1 MAQAK
6 QRRRCGVPRDPSRNG
21 RGPGRVGDTVAYD
34 ARTVQPVADLP
45 LHRRLGLTDGE
56 LDRITGDLGRDPN
69 AFELAVY
76 SLLWSEHC
84 GYKHSALL
92 LRRLPTEG
100 PRVLQGPGENAGV
113 IDVGDGLAVAFKVES
128 HNHPSAV
135 EPFQGAATGVGGILR
150 DIFAMGA
157 RPIAVLDSLRFGVL
171 GSERTRRLFDGCV
184 RGIGHYGNCVG
195 VPNVGGEVVFE
206 PGYESNCLV
215 NAMCVGLLDASALQ
229 SARAAGAGNLV
240 VLFGALTGRDGIGG
254 ASVLAS
260 QDLDEGDDSKRPSV
274 QIGDPFT
281 EKKLIECSLELV
293 RLGLL
298 VSLQDLGAAGLA
310 SATSEMASK
319 GGVGL
324 ELDLDRVP
332 VRETGMEP
340 FEIMISESQERM
352 AAVVEPARVD
362 DVGAVCAKWD
372 LPCTV
377 IGRVVSGDTMTCRC
391 EGEIVGELPVASL
404 VDHCP
409 RYPVH
414 GTRPDRLAETP
425 VDAASYPPP
434 EDAGATLLTLLGA
447 PNIASKAWVYGQY
460 DQYVGSGSI
469 VRPGADAGV
478 VRLTPSDRAIAVAL
492 DGNGRRVWLDPR
504 RGAAE
509 AVCEAALNVAC
520 AGGEPAA
527 ITNCLN
533 FGNPERGETPYM
545 LTEAIEGLAE
555 ACEAFGIPVV
565 SGNVSLYNETA
576 ETPIPPTP
584 TVGCLGVLESASH
597 AVASG
602 FREPGDVILLLADGA
617 PSLDGS
623 EYQRTVFGR
632 VEGRIPARD
641 LAAAARTC
649 AALAGA
655 ARRGLLRSAHD
666 VSDGGLAVTLAEAS
680 FGLGCEVDL
689 PDLAA
694 RADVTLFGEGLT
706 AAVVSCAPEHQA
718 ALEELGAVAIGT
730 VTDRGRI
737 EIRCGA
743 TAIDLATGTAAG
755 AHADTIPQAMAG

>member
-1 MAQAK
+1 M
-6 QRRRCGVPRDPSRNG
+6 
-21 RGPGRVGDTVAYD
+21 
-34 ARTVQPVADLP
+34 QPVADLP

-56 LDRITGDLGRDPN
+56 LERITADLERDPN

-100 PRVLQGPGENAGV
+100 ARVLQGPGENAGV

-157 RPIAVLDSLRFGVL
+157 RPIAVLDSLRFGSL
-171 GSERTRRLFDGCV
+171 GSERSRRLFDGCV

-195 VPNVGGEVVFE
+195 VPNVGGEVMFE
-206 PGYESNCLV
+206 PGYESSCLV
-215 NAMCVGLLDASALQ
+215 NAMCVGLLSASSMQRA
-229 SARAAGAGNLV
+229 SAAGAGNLV

-260 QDLDEGDDSKRPSV
+260 QDLDEGDESKRPSV

-293 RLGLL
+293 QLGLL

-310 SATSEMASK
+310 SSTSEMASK

-332 VRETGMEP
+332 VREEGMEA

-352 AAVVEPARVD
+352 AAVVEPGQLAAVE
-362 DVGAVCAKWD
+362 AVCAKWD
-372 LPCTV
+372 LPCNV
-377 IGRVVSGDTMTCRC
+377 IGRVVDGDTMVCRFG
-391 EGEIVGELPVASL
+391 GEVVGELPVASL
-404 VDHCP
+404 VDNCP
-409 RYPVH
+409 RYGITPV
-414 GTRPDRLAETP
+414 RPERLAADP
-425 VDAASYPPP
+425 VDPAAYPVPDDP
-434 EDAGATLLTLLGA
+434 GATLLTLLAA

-478 VRLTPSDRAIAVAL
+478 VRLTPSDRAISMSL

-504 RGAAE
+504 RGGAE

-520 AGGEPAA
+520 TGGTPAA

-545 LTEAIEGLAE
+545 LVEAIEGIAE

-565 SGNVSLYNETA
+565 SGNVSLYNETS

-584 TVGCLGVLESASH
+584 TVGCLGVLDSASH
-597 AVASG
+597 AVGSQ
-602 FREPGDVILLLADGA
+602 FRAAGDVVLLLAVGA
-617 PSLDGS
+617 PTLDGS
-623 EYQRTVFGR
+623 EYQRTVHGR
-632 VEGRIPARD
+632 VEGRIADRNPA
-641 LAAAARTC
+641 AT
-649 AALAGA
+649 AALCTALADG
-655 ARRGLLRSAHD
+655 ARRGILRSAHD
-666 VSDGGLAVTLAEAS
+666 VSDGGLAVTLTESA
-680 FGLGCEVDL
+680 FGLGCDIQL
-689 PDLAA
+689 PDLAG
-694 RADVTLFGEGLT
+694 RADVTLFGEGVS
-706 AAVVSCAPEHQA
+706 AAVVSCAPADA
-718 ALEELGAVAIGT
+718 AAVTALGGVHIGT
-730 VTDRGRI
+730 VTGQGRI
-737 EIRCGA
+737 VIACANARIDIA
-743 TAIDLATGTAAG
+743 TAVAEA
-755 AHADTIPQAMAG
+755 AHAATIPQAMAR

>member
-1 MAQAK
+1 MLRWK
-6 QRRRCGVPRDPSRNG
+6 QRAGAGVPRDPSRNR
-21 RGPGRVGDTVAYD
+21 RGPGWVGDTVAYD

-157 RPIAVLDSLRFGVL
+157 RPIAVLDSLRFGSL

-229 SARAAGAGNLV
+229 RARAAGAGNLV

-293 RLGLL
+293 ARGLL

-310 SATSEMASK
+310 SSTSEMASK

-332 VRETGMEP
+332 LREAGMEP

-352 AAVVEPARVD
+352 AAVVEPARLDQVA
-362 DVGAVCAKWD
+362 AVCAKWD

-377 IGRVVSGDTMTCRC
+377 IGRVIDGDAMICRYD
-391 EGEIVGELPVASL
+391 GDVVGELPVASL

-409 RYPVH
+409 RYPVS
-414 GTRPDRLAETP
+414 GARPDRLDDAP
-425 VDAASYPPP
+425 VDPTGYPAPD
-434 EDAGATLLTLLGA
+434 DATATLLTLLAA

-469 VRPGADAGV
+469 VRPGHDAGV

-545 LTEAIEGLAE
+545 LTEAIEGMAE

-584 TVGCLGVLESASH
+584 TVGCLGVLESATH
-597 AVASG
+597 AVASR
-602 FREPGDVILLLADGA
+602 FQAVGDTILLLADGA
-617 PSLDGS
+617 PAVDGS

-641 LAAAARTC
+641 LTATARICGT
-649 AALAGA
+649 LADA
-655 ARRGLLRSAHD
+655 ARRDLLHSAHD
-666 VSDGGLAVTLAEAS
+666 VADGGLAVALAEAA
-680 FGLGCEVDL
+680 FDLGCDVTV
-689 PDLAA
+689 PDLAG
-694 RADVTLFGEGLT
+694 RADVTLFGEGVT
-706 AAVVSCAPEHQA
+706 AVVVSCAEAARP
-718 ALEELGAVAIGT
+718 ALEALGAVAIGT

-737 EIRCGA
+737 EIACGA
-743 TAIDLATGTAAG
+743 TRIDLASAAAEA
-755 AHADTIPQAMAG
+755 AHAATIPQAMAD